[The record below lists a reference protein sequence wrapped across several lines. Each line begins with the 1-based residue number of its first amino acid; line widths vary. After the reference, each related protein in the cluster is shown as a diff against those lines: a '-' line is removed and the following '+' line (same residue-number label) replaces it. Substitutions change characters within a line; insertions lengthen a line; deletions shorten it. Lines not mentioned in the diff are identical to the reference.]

1 MSKYYDGWR
10 PYVSVAQRRANALRE
25 MNKLRKKGA
34 VIEPVQ
40 IEGRTI
46 ARSFW
51 GKGWCTHLESFGDY
65 SNRLPRGRTHARNGS
80 VCHLHIAKG
89 QVEAIVSGSE
99 LYDIQVTITPLKKA
113 RWEKLKKQCTGK
125 IGSLIE
131 LLQGKLSDEIMGIVT
146 DRKEGMFPQPGE
158 ISYQCNC
165 PDWAGMCKHIAAVI
179 YGIGARLDTK
189 PELLFQLRGIDHQEL
204 ITADAATG
212 AITGSGSKRS
222 RRRSLAGKEL
232 RNVFGV
238 DLEDRPEKPEPS
250 KTARKKTVKRK
261 AAKKATAKKAT
272 AKKATAKKATAKKA
286 TAKKATPRK
295 ATPRKATPRKA
306 GAKKTSS
313 KKTAEPRASKRPV
326 KKKTAKRAPAPFRPT
341 AAAVARLRRRLAMSK
356 AEFARAIGVSPATV
370 TNWENASGA
379 IRPQTR
385 GLVALNRLHRQK

>member
-1 MSKYYDGWR
+1 MSRYYDGWR

-65 SNRLPRGRTHARNGS
+65 SNRLPRGRTYARNGS

-212 AITGSGSKRS
+212 TITGSGSKRS
-222 RRRSLAGKEL
+222 RRRAWQARSSATCLGSILRIVQRGPASPNPPKRRPPKKPQRKRPQRKRLQRRRPQSGKL
-232 RNVFGV
+232 QNPRQQS
-238 DLEDRPEKPEPS
+238 DRL
-250 KTARKKTVKRK
+250 
-261 AAKKATAKKAT
+261 
-272 AKKATAKKATAKKA
+272 
-286 TAKKATPRK
+286 PRK
-295 ATPRKATPRKA
+295 QPNAAPRRSARPLPRW
-306 GAKKTSS
+306 
-313 KKTAEPRASKRPV
+313 P
-326 KKKTAKRAPAPFRPT
+326 
-341 AAAVARLRRRLAMSK
+341 
-356 AEFARAIGVSPATV
+356 
-370 TNWENASGA
+370 ASGDA
-379 IRPQTR
+379 SP
-385 GLVALNRLHRQK
+385 

>member
-1 MSKYYDGWR
+1 MSRYYDGWR

-65 SNRLPRGRTHARNGS
+65 SNRLPRGRTYARNGS

-222 RRRSLAGKEL
+222 RRRALAGKEL
-232 RNVFGV
+232 GNVFGV
-238 DLEDRPEKPEPS
+238 DLEDSPEGSGQPKPA
-250 KTARKKTVKRK
+250 K
-261 AAKKATAKKAT
+261 KKATKKT
-272 AKKATAKKATAKKA
+272 AKKKTAKK
-286 TAKKATPRK
+286 TP
-295 ATPRKATPRKA
+295 A
-306 GAKKTSS
+306 
-313 KKTAEPRASKRPV
+313 
-326 KKKTAKRAPAPFRPT
+326 KKKTAKRKTAKSTATKRSAAKKAAKRSPAPFRPT
-341 AAAVARLRRRLAMSK
+341 AAAVARLRRRLSMSK
-356 AEFARAIGVSPATV
+356 AEFARAVGVSSPTIA
-370 TNWENASGA
+370 NWENAAGT
-379 IRPQTR
+379 IHPNPK
-385 GLVALNRLHRQK
+385 GLAGLKRLHRQ

>member
-1 MSKYYDGWR
+1 MSRYYDGWR

-65 SNRLPRGRTHARNGS
+65 SNRLPRGRTYARNGS

-212 AITGSGSKRS
+212 TITGSGSKRS

-232 RNVFGV
+232 LNVFGV

-272 AKKATAKKATAKKA
+272 T
-286 TAKKATPRK
+286 RK
-295 ATPRKATPRKA
+295 AS
-306 GAKKTSS
+306 AKKTSR